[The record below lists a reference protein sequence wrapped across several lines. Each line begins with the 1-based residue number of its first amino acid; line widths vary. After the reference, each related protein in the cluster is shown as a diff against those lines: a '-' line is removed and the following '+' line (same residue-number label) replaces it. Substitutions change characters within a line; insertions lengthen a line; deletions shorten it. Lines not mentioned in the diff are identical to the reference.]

1 MSVDD
6 ERATRFEDW
15 AITRRDAL
23 RGALAGGVLVT
34 AGGVLAAC
42 GSEDVDVPTSD
53 FGATSLEGVR
63 DGGTL
68 RVGVAGG
75 GADDSIDAHVL
86 ATVPDISRAFQL
98 YEPLAGRDTNS
109 DFELVLAESIEPEK
123 GARTWTIRLRP
134 GVTFHNGKPVT
145 ADDVL
150 FSLQRIIDPKDPKTG
165 AASISYMDLK
175 QSRKLDD
182 RTVRIQLKFPN
193 VGFPDDLGQYFN
205 SIVPTD
211 YDPAKPVGTG
221 PFMYDSFVPGERSE
235 FKKNPDYWRDDMP
248 RADEVVIIDFPDDTP
263 RVNALLSGQVDAI
276 TNLPPG
282 QIAQVKSND
291 QFKVLISETGGWQP
305 FTMRVDQE
313 PFKDVR
319 VRQAMRLLVD
329 REQMIEQ
336 VLSGQGRVANDLYSP
351 YDPAYNSDL
360 PQRRQDLDQAKSL
373 LRRAG
378 QSDLSVEL
386 VTSPVFQGIVEAA
399 QVIAEQAK
407 GAGVSIKRAQGGP
420 RDLLRR
426 QLPVLGL
433 RPGLL
438 GHPVIPEP
446 GRAGQPAGLPV
457 QRDALGRPRVP
468 RPDRTGAGGARRGQA
483 HRVAQG
489 GAGDR
494 VRAGWPDR
502 LVVQQPD
509 RCLQHNGRRVP
520 AREVGL
526 PADQLRLRKGGF
538 PWLGSSCAGW
548 PKASSRCS

>member
-1 MSVDD
+1 MSGGENLF
-6 ERATRFEDW
+6 ERRAL
-15 AITRRDAL
+15 TRRDAL
-23 RGALAGGVLVT
+23 RGAVAGGVLLG
-34 AGGVLAAC
+34 AGGILAAC
-42 GSEDVDVPTSD
+42 GSETVDVPTSD

-68 RVGVAGG
+68 RIGVAGG
-75 GADDSIDAHVL
+75 GADDSIDAHIP
-86 ATVPDISRAFQL
+86 ATVPDISRVFQL

-109 DFELVLAESIEPEK
+109 DFELVLAESIEAEK
-123 GARTWTIRLRP
+123 GADTWTIRLRP

-165 AASISYMDLK
+165 AASISYIDLK

-182 RTVRIQLKFPN
+182 RTVRIRLKFAN

-235 FKKNPDYWRDDMP
+235 FKRNPDYWRDNMP

-282 QIAQVKSND
+282 QISQVKSND

-360 PQRRQDLDQAKSL
+360 PQRKQDLDQAKSL
-373 LRRAG
+373 LRQAG

-407 GAGVSIKRAQGGP
+407 GAGVAIEVRKVDTGTFYGDNYLAWTFAQDFWAT
-420 RDLLRR
+420 RSYLS
-426 QLPVLGL
+426 Q
-433 RPGLL
+433 
-438 GHPVIPEP
+438 
-446 GRAGQPAGLPV
+446 
-457 QRDALGRPRVP
+457 
-468 RPDRTGAGGARRGQA
+468 
-483 HRVAQG
+483 VAQG
-489 GAGDR
+489 SLPDSPYNETHWADPEFLDLISQARAELDEAKHIELLKAAQKIEYERGGLIVWSFSNQIDAYNTTVAGFR
-494 VRAGWPDR
+494 
-502 LVVQQPD
+502 
-509 RCLQHNGRRVP
+509 P
-520 AREVGL
+520 A
-526 PADQLRLRKGGF
+526 KSGF
-538 PWLGSSCAGW
+538 PLTNYGFG
-548 PKASSRCS
+548 RVGFVD

>member
-1 MSVDD
+1 MSGHEHDPRFD
-6 ERATRFEDW
+6 EWT
-15 AITRRDAL
+15 ITRRDAL

-34 AGGVLAAC
+34 AGGALAAC
-42 GSEDVDVPTSD
+42 GSEEVDVPTSD
-53 FGATSLEGVR
+53 FGASSLKNVR
-63 DGGTL
+63 SGGSL

-123 GARTWTIRLRP
+123 GAETWTIRLRP

-150 FSLQRIIDPKDPKTG
+150 FSLRRIIDPKDPKTG

-175 QSRKLDD
+175 RSRKLDD

-205 SIVPTD
+205 SVVPTD
-211 YDPAKPVGTG
+211 YDPAKPVGSG
-221 PFMYDSFVPGERSE
+221 PFMFDSFTPGERSV
-235 FKKNPDYWRDDMP
+235 FKKNPDYWREDMP

-305 FTMRVDQE
+305 FTMRVDQK

-351 YDPAYNSDL
+351 YDPGYNGDL

-373 LRRAG
+373 LSQAG
-378 QSDLSVEL
+378 QSDLRVEL

-407 GAGVSIKRAQGGP
+407 GAGVTINVRKVDPGTFYGDNYLSWTFAQDFWAT
-420 RDLLRR
+420 RSYLS
-426 QLPVLGL
+426 Q
-433 RPGLL
+433 
-438 GHPVIPEP
+438 
-446 GRAGQPAGLPV
+446 
-457 QRDALGRPRVP
+457 
-468 RPDRTGAGGARRGQA
+468 
-483 HRVAQG
+483 VAQG
-489 GAGDR
+489 SLPDSPFNETHWADPEFLDLIAQARAELDEDKHIELLKAAQKIEYERGGLIVWSFSNQIDAYNTTVAGF
-494 VRAGWPDR
+494 
-502 LVVQQPD
+502 QP
-509 RCLQHNGRRVP
+509 
-520 AREVGL
+520 A
-526 PADQLRLRKGGF
+526 KSGF
-538 PWLGSSCAGW
+538 PLTNYGFG
-548 PKASSRCS
+548 RVGFVG

>member
-1 MSVDD
+1 MSSD
-6 ERATRFEDW
+6 EHDPRFDDW

-53 FGATSLEGVR
+53 FGASSLEGVR

-68 RVGVAGG
+68 RIGVAGG

-123 GARTWTIRLRP
+123 GAEAWTIRLQP
-134 GVTFHNGKPVT
+134 GITFHNGKPVT

-150 FSLQRIIDPKDPKTG
+150 FSLQRIVDPKDPKTG

-175 QSRKLDD
+175 RSRKLDN
-182 RTVRIQLKFPN
+182 RTVRIQLKFAN

-211 YDPAKPVGTG
+211 YDPAKPVGSG
-221 PFMYDSFVPGERSE
+221 PFMYDSFTPGERSV
-235 FKKNPDYWRDDMP
+235 FRKNPDYWRDDMP

-263 RVNALLSGQVDAI
+263 RVNALLSNQVDAI

-313 PFKDVR
+313 PFKEVR

-351 YDPAYNSDL
+351 YDPAYNDDL

-373 LRRAG
+373 LRQAG
-378 QSDLSVEL
+378 QSDLRVEL

-407 GAGVSIKRAQGGP
+407 GAGVTINVRKVDPGTFYGDNYLSWTFAQDFWAT
-420 RDLLRR
+420 RSYLS
-426 QLPVLGL
+426 Q
-433 RPGLL
+433 
-438 GHPVIPEP
+438 
-446 GRAGQPAGLPV
+446 
-457 QRDALGRPRVP
+457 
-468 RPDRTGAGGARRGQA
+468 
-483 HRVAQG
+483 VAQG
-489 GAGDR
+489 SLPDSPFNETHWADPEFLDLIAQARAELDEDKHIELLKAAQKIEHERGGLIVWSFSNQIDAYNTTVAGF
-494 VRAGWPDR
+494 
-502 LVVQQPD
+502 QP
-509 RCLQHNGRRVP
+509 
-520 AREVGL
+520 A
-526 PADQLRLRKGGF
+526 KSGF
-538 PWLGSSCAGW
+538 PLTNYGFG
-548 PKASSRCS
+548 RVGFVD

>member
-1 MSVDD
+1 MSDGESLF
-6 ERATRFEDW
+6 ERSSL
-15 AITRRDAL
+15 TRRDAL
-23 RGALAGGVLVT
+23 RGAVAGGVLLG

-42 GSEDVDVPTSD
+42 GSETVDVPTSD
-53 FGATSLEGVR
+53 FGATSLAGVR

-68 RVGVAGG
+68 RIGVAGG

-109 DFELVLAESIEPEK
+109 DVELVLAESIEPEK
-123 GARTWTIRLRP
+123 GAERWTIRLKP
-134 GVTFHNGKPVT
+134 GITFHNGKPVT

-150 FSLQRIIDPKDPKTG
+150 FSLQRIIDPDDPKTG
-165 AASISYMDLK
+165 AASISYVDSK
-175 QSRKLDD
+175 RSRKLDD

-235 FKKNPDYWRDDMP
+235 FKRNPNYWREGMP

-305 FTMRVDQE
+305 FTMRVDKE

-373 LRRAG
+373 LRQAG
-378 QSDLSVEL
+378 QSDLRIEL

-407 GAGVSIKRAQGGP
+407 GAGVTINVRKVDPGTFYGDNYLSWVFAQDFWAT
-420 RDLLRR
+420 RSYLS
-426 QLPVLGL
+426 Q
-433 RPGLL
+433 
-438 GHPVIPEP
+438 
-446 GRAGQPAGLPV
+446 
-457 QRDALGRPRVP
+457 
-468 RPDRTGAGGARRGQA
+468 
-483 HRVAQG
+483 VAQG
-489 GAGDR
+489 SLPDSPFNETHWADPEFLDLIAQARAELDEDKHIELLKAAQKIEYERGGLIVWSFSNQVDAYNTTVAGF
-494 VRAGWPDR
+494 
-502 LVVQQPD
+502 QP
-509 RCLQHNGRRVP
+509 
-520 AREVGL
+520 A
-526 PADQLRLRKGGF
+526 KSGF
-538 PWLGSSCAGW
+538 PLTNYGFG
-548 PKASSRCS
+548 RVGFVG